1 MNVNKADD
9 KINLPEMAAALERLF
24 NLILDKN
31 KKLMSQIFILMF
43 KAKKNKADSITLT
56 LDDIEKLEKS
66 LVSPKDIYLNIV
78 GNIPDK
84 K

>member
-9 KINLPEMAAALERLF
+9 KINLPKMAGALERLS

-31 KKLMSQIFILMF
+31 TKLMSQIFILMF

>member
-9 KINLPEMAAALERLF
+9 KINLPKMAGALERLS

-31 KKLMSQIFILMF
+31 TKLMSQIFILMF

-56 LDDIEKLEKS
+56 LDDIEKLGKS

-78 GNIPDK
+78 GNKPDK